1 MRPQCPVILVAA
13 THLILN
19 HKTDKKMKTMKHIIW
34 MAALALTA
42 ATWTACSNEDE
53 LTTAEQP
60 AQSHTF
66 TVTTT
71 LSPRNGDA
79 TRSTMADNGDGSI
92 SAAWEVGD
100 QIWVRYTQT
109 SDTQEETMA
118 TVTAVD
124 PTTKAATISLT
135 LTDPKN
141 GGSISFGYPAGFFND
156 PKDLANDQTGTLD
169 DINAN
174 FAAISGTEALTVSGS
189 DVTLPTVTMMPAMCI
204 WKFSFT
210 DGTDDITS
218 AVTKL
223 VVNFPANS
231 MTYTVTPT
239 SLDNIYVAMYGDI
252 INGQP
257 VSVIAQTDLGVYR
270 KTAASVTL
278 ASGTTYT
285 STGLELTS
293 AAITN
298 AVEGDI
304 GKLIGADG
312 NIYPNA
318 DIATAFGT
326 SGVAMIGYVGDESDC
341 THGVAVALDDE
352 NGRAKMEL
360 SAATAACAAKDA
372 VPDGTWRLP
381 SRKDWQYLFIGCGS
395 NWTYTDS
402 PSGSIDCSGLQSAL
416 DAAGGILMSDRYIC
430 EEGARVDFTD
440 ASASFGFTSNP
451 WYVRAVLA
459 F

>member
-1 MRPQCPVILVAA
+1 
-13 THLILN
+13 
-19 HKTDKKMKTMKHIIW
+19 MKHIIG
-34 MAALALTA
+34 MAAIALTA
-42 ATWTACSNEDE
+42 ATLLSCSNKDE
-53 LTTAEQP
+53 LAP
-60 AQSHTF
+60 APQARTY
-66 TVTTT
+66 TLTTT
-71 LSPRNGDA
+71 LSPKGGVE
-79 TRSTMADNGDGSI
+79 TRSSMTDNGDGSI
-92 SAAWEVGD
+92 SAEWEVGD
-100 QIWVRYTQT
+100 QIWVLYTNIGNAP
-109 SDTQEETMA
+109 EETMA

-124 PTTKAATISLT
+124 PSTKAAKISMT
-135 LTDPKN
+135 LTNPKN

-156 PKDLANDQTGTLD
+156 PKDPCTTQIGTLD

-174 FAAISGTEALTVSGS
+174 FAAISGTETMFVFDSE
-189 DVTLPTVTMMPAMCI
+189 VTLPEVTMMPAMCI

-223 VVNFPANS
+223 VVDFPANS
-231 MTYTVTPT
+231 FTYTVTPT

-252 INGQP
+252 INDQP

-278 ASGTTYT
+278 LSGTTYT

-298 AVEGDI
+298 AVADDI
-304 GKLIGADG
+304 GQLVGADG

-352 NGRAKMEL
+352 NGKAKMEL

-395 NWTYTDS
+395 SWTYTDS

-416 DAAGGILMSDRYIC
+416 DNAGGILMSDRYIC
-430 EEGARVDFTD
+430 EEGARVDFTET
-440 ASASFGFTSNP
+440 SASFGFTSNP

>member
-1 MRPQCPVILVAA
+1 
-13 THLILN
+13 
-19 HKTDKKMKTMKHIIW
+19 MKHIIW
-34 MAALALTA
+34 MAALVLTA
-42 ATWTACSNEDE
+42 VTWSACSNKDE
-53 LTTAEQP
+53 LTVSDQP
-60 AQSHTF
+60 VQSRTF

-71 LSPRNGDA
+71 LSPKGGVE
-79 TRSTMADNGDGSI
+79 TRSTLTDNGDGSI
-92 SAAWEVGD
+92 SATWEVGD
-100 QIWVRYTQT
+100 QIWVLYTT
-109 SDTQEETMA
+109 IGNSPEETTA

-124 PTTKAATISLT
+124 PSTKAATISLT
-135 LTDPKN
+135 LTNPKN
-141 GGSISFGYPAGFFND
+141 GGNISFGYPAGFFNA
-156 PKDLANDQTGTLD
+156 PKNPCITQTGTLD

-174 FAAISGTEALTVSGS
+174 FAAISGTETMFVFESE
-189 DVTLPTVTMMPAMCI
+189 VTLPEVPMMPAMCI

-223 VVNFPANS
+223 VVDFPANS
-231 MTYTVTPT
+231 YTYAVTPT

-257 VSVIAQTDLGVYR
+257 VSVTAKTATGVYR
-270 KTAASVTL
+270 KTAVSVSL
-278 ASGTTYT
+278 ASGKTYS

-298 AVEGDI
+298 AVAGDI
-304 GKLIGADG
+304 GQLVGADG

-326 SGVAMIGYVGDESDC
+326 SGVAMIGYVGEESDC
-341 THGVAVALDDE
+341 THGVAVALNDE
-352 NGRAKMEL
+352 NGKAKMEL
-360 SAATAACAAKDA
+360 SAATAACAGKDA
-372 VPDGTWRLP
+372 VPGGTWRLP

-416 DAAGGILMSDRYIC
+416 NAAGGTLMSDRYIC

-440 ASASFGFTSNP
+440 TSASFGFTSNP

>member
-1 MRPQCPVILVAA
+1 M
-13 THLILN
+13 T
-19 HKTDKKMKTMKHIIW
+19 MKAMKHIIW

-42 ATWTACSNEDE
+42 ATWSACSNKDE
-53 LTTAEQP
+53 LTVADQP
-60 AQSHTF
+60 VQPRTF

-71 LSPRNGDA
+71 LSPKGGVG
-79 TRSTMADNGDGSI
+79 TRSTMTDNGDGSI
-92 SAAWEVGD
+92 SAAWEVDD
-100 QIWVRYTQT
+100 QIWVLYTNT
-109 SDTQEETMA
+109 SNIPEETTA

-124 PTTKAATISLT
+124 PSTKAATISLT
-135 LTDPKN
+135 LTNPKN

-156 PKDLANDQTGTLD
+156 PMNPCIAQTGTLD

-174 FAAISGTEALTVSGS
+174 FAAISGTETMFVSGS
-189 DVTLPTVTMMPAMCI
+189 DVTLPDVTMMPAMCI

-223 VVNFPANS
+223 VVDFPTNG
-231 MTYTVTPT
+231 MTYVVTPT
-239 SLDNIYVAMYGDI
+239 SLSNIYVAMYGDI

-298 AVEGDI
+298 AVADDI
-304 GKLIGADG
+304 GQLVGADG

-352 NGRAKMEL
+352 NGKAKMEL
-360 SAATAACAAKDA
+360 SAATAACAGKDA

-395 NWTYTDS
+395 SWTYTDS

-430 EEGARVDFTD
+430 EEGARVDFTET
-440 ASASFGFTSNP
+440 SASFGFTSNP

>member
-1 MRPQCPVILVAA
+1 
-13 THLILN
+13 
-19 HKTDKKMKTMKHIIW
+19 MKHIIG
-34 MAALALTA
+34 MAAIALTA
-42 ATWTACSNEDE
+42 ATLLSCSNKDE
-53 LTTAEQP
+53 LAP
-60 AQSHTF
+60 APQARTY
-66 TVTTT
+66 TLTTT
-71 LSPRNGDA
+71 LSPKGGVE
-79 TRSTMADNGDGSI
+79 TRSTMTDNEDGSI

-100 QIWVRYTQT
+100 QIWVLYTNIGNAP
-109 SDTQEETMA
+109 EETMA

-124 PTTKAATISLT
+124 PSTKAATISLT
-135 LTDPKN
+135 LTNPKN
-141 GGSISFGYPAGFFND
+141 GGSISFGYPAGFFSD
-156 PKDLANDQTGTLD
+156 PKNPCTTQTGTLD
-169 DINAN
+169 DINDK
-174 FAAISGTEALTVSGS
+174 FAAISGTETMFVFDSE
-189 DVTLPTVTMMPAMCI
+189 VTLPDVTMMPAMCI

-223 VVNFPANS
+223 VVYFPANS
-231 MTYTVTPT
+231 FTYAVTPT

-304 GKLIGADG
+304 GKLVGADG

-341 THGVAVALDDE
+341 THGVAVALNDE
-352 NGRAKMEL
+352 SNRTKMDL
-360 SAATAACAAKDA
+360 SEATTACAAKDA
-372 VPDGTWRLP
+372 VPGGTWRLP

-395 NWTYTDS
+395 SWTYTDS

-430 EEGARVDFTD
+430 EEGARVDFTETT
-440 ASASFGFTSNP
+440 ASFGFTSNP

>member
-1 MRPQCPVILVAA
+1 
-13 THLILN
+13 
-19 HKTDKKMKTMKHIIW
+19 MKHIIG

-42 ATWTACSNEDE
+42 ATLLACSNKDE
-53 LTTAEQP
+53 LKP
-60 AQSHTF
+60 APQARTY
-66 TVTTT
+66 TLTTT
-71 LSPRNGDA
+71 LSPKGGVE
-79 TRSTMADNGDGSI
+79 TRSSMTDNGDGSI

-100 QIWVRYTQT
+100 QIWVLYTNIG
-109 SDTQEETMA
+109 DAPEETMA

-124 PTTKAATISLT
+124 PSTKAATISLT
-135 LTDPKN
+135 LTNPKN

-156 PKDLANDQTGTLD
+156 PKDPCIAQTGTLD

-174 FAAISGTEALTVSGS
+174 FAAISGTETMFVFDSE
-189 DVTLPTVTMMPAMCI
+189 VTLPDVTMMPAMCI

-223 VVNFPANS
+223 VVDFPVNS

-270 KTAASVTL
+270 KTAASVSL

-298 AVEGDI
+298 AVAGDI
-304 GKLIGADG
+304 GQLVGADG

-352 NGRAKMEL
+352 NGKAKMEL

-395 NWTYTDS
+395 SWTYTDS

-416 DAAGGILMSDRYIC
+416 DNAGGILMSDRYIC
-430 EEGARVDFTD
+430 EEGARVDFTET
-440 ASASFGFTSNP
+440 SASFGFTSNP

>member
-1 MRPQCPVILVAA
+1 
-13 THLILN
+13 
-19 HKTDKKMKTMKHIIW
+19 MKTMKHIIW

-92 SAAWEVGD
+92 STAWEEGD
-100 QIWVRYTQT
+100 QIWVLYTNIGDA
-109 SDTQEETMA
+109 SEETLA

-141 GGSISFGYPAGFFND
+141 GGTICFGYPAGFFND
-156 PKDLANDQTGTLD
+156 PKNPCEDQIGTLD

-174 FAAISGTEALTVSGS
+174 FAAISGTETMFVFDSE
-189 DVTLPTVTMMPAMCI
+189 VTLPTVTMMPAMCI

-223 VVNFPANS
+223 VVDFPANS
-231 MTYTVTPT
+231 TTYTVTPT
-239 SLDNIYVAMYGDI
+239 SLDNIYVAMHGDI

-278 ASGTTYT
+278 AAGKTYT
-285 STGLELTS
+285 STGLALTS

-298 AVEGDI
+298 AVAGDI
-304 GKLIGADG
+304 GQLVGADG

-318 DIATAFGT
+318 GIARAFGT
-326 SGVAMIGYVGDESDC
+326 SGVAMIGYVGEESDC

-352 NGRAKMEL
+352 NGKAKMEL
-360 SAATAACAAKDA
+360 SAATAVCAAKDA

-381 SRKDWQYLFIGCGS
+381 SCKDWQYLFIGCGS
-395 NWTYTDS
+395 NWIYTYS

-416 DAAGGILMSDRYIC
+416 VAAGGIMMTDRYMC

-440 ASASFGFTSNP
+440 ASASFGFTDNP

>member
-1 MRPQCPVILVAA
+1 M
-13 THLILN
+13 
-19 HKTDKKMKTMKHIIW
+19 DHIIG

-42 ATWTACSNEDE
+42 VTFLACSDKDG
-53 LTTAEQP
+53 LTP
-60 AQSHTF
+60 APQAHTY
-66 TVTTT
+66 TLTTT
-71 LSPRNGDA
+71 LSPKGGVG
-79 TRSTMADNGDGSI
+79 TRSTMTDNEDGSI

-100 QIWVRYTQT
+100 QIWVRYTNIG
-109 SDTQEETMA
+109 DAPEETTA

-124 PTTKAATISLT
+124 PSTKAAKISLT
-135 LTDPKN
+135 LTNPKN
-141 GGSISFGYPAGFFND
+141 GGTISFGYPAGYFND
-156 PKDLANDQTGTLD
+156 PKDPCIDQTGTLD

-174 FAAISGTEALTVSGS
+174 FAAISGTETMFVFDSE
-189 DVTLPTVTMMPAMCI
+189 VTLPDVTMMPAMCI

-223 VVNFPANS
+223 VVDFPANS
-231 MTYTVTPT
+231 TTYAVTPT

-257 VSVIAQTDLGVYR
+257 VSVIAKTATGVYR
-270 KTAASVTL
+270 KTAASVSL
-278 ASGTTYT
+278 ASGKTYT
-285 STGLELTS
+285 STGLALTS
-293 AAITN
+293 AAIAN

-312 NIYPNA
+312 NIYPKA

-341 THGVAVALDDE
+341 THGVAVALNDE
-352 NGRAKMEL
+352 SNRTKMDL
-360 SAATAACAAKDA
+360 SEATTTCAGKDA
-372 VPDGTWRLP
+372 VPGGTWRLP

-395 NWTYTDS
+395 SWTYTES
-402 PSGSIDCSGLQSAL
+402 PSGSIDCSGLQTAL
-416 DAAGGILMSDRYIC
+416 NDVGGTLMSDRYIC
-430 EEGARVDFTD
+430 TEGARVDFNET
-440 ASASFGFTSNP
+440 SASFGFTSNP

>member
-1 MRPQCPVILVAA
+1 MVALV
-13 THLILN
+13 
-19 HKTDKKMKTMKHIIW
+19 
-34 MAALALTA
+34 LTA
-42 ATWTACSNEDE
+42 TTWSACSNEDE
-53 LTTAEQP
+53 LTTIEQP
-60 AQSHTF
+60 AQSRTF

-71 LSPRNGDA
+71 LSPRSSGM
-79 TRSTMADNGDGSI
+79 RSTMTDNGDGSI
-92 SAAWEVGD
+92 CATWEEGD
-100 QIWVRYTQT
+100 QIWVLYTKT
-109 SDTQEETMA
+109 NDTPEETMA

-124 PTTKAATISLT
+124 PTTKAATITLT
-135 LTDPKN
+135 LTDPKDD
-141 GGSISFGYPAGFFND
+141 GSITFGYPASFFIN
-156 PKDLANDQTGTLD
+156 PKDPANNQIGTLA

-174 FAAISGTEALTVSGS
+174 FAAISGTETMTVSGS

-210 DGTDDITS
+210 NGTDDITS
-218 AVTKL
+218 DITKL
-223 VVNFPANS
+223 VIDFPANGI
-231 MTYTVTPT
+231 TYTVTPT
-239 SLDNIYVAMYGDI
+239 SQSNIYVALYGDI

-257 VSVIAQTDLGVYR
+257 VSVIAKTATGVYR

-278 ASGTTYT
+278 ASGKTYT
-285 STGLELTS
+285 STGLALTS
-293 AAITN
+293 AAAAN
-298 AVEGDI
+298 AVAGDI

-341 THGVAVALDDE
+341 THGIAVALDDE
-352 NGRAKMEL
+352 NGKAKMEL

-372 VPDGTWRLP
+372 VPGGTWRLP

-395 NWTYTDS
+395 SWTYTDS

-416 DAAGGILMSDRYIC
+416 NAAGGIKMSDRYLC

>member
-1 MRPQCPVILVAA
+1 
-13 THLILN
+13 
-19 HKTDKKMKTMKHIIW
+19 MKTMDHIFG
-34 MAALALTA
+34 MAAIALTA
-42 ATWTACSNEDE
+42 ATLLSCSNKDE
-53 LTTAEQP
+53 LAP
-60 AQSHTF
+60 APQARTY
-66 TVTTT
+66 TLTTT
-71 LSPRNGDA
+71 LSPKGGVE
-79 TRSTMADNGDGSI
+79 TRSSMTDNGDGSI

-100 QIWVRYTQT
+100 QIWVLYTNIG
-109 SDTQEETMA
+109 DAPEETTA

-124 PTTKAATISLT
+124 PSTKAATIRVT
-135 LTDPKN
+135 LTNPKN
-141 GGSISFGYPAGFFND
+141 GGSITFGYPAGFFND
-156 PKDLANDQTGTLD
+156 PKNPCIAQTGTLD

-174 FAAISGTEALTVSGS
+174 FAAISGTETMFVFDSE
-189 DVTLPTVTMMPAMCI
+189 VTLPDVTMMPAMCI

-223 VVNFPANS
+223 VVDFPANS
-231 MTYTVTPT
+231 MTYAVTPT

-298 AVEGDI
+298 AVADDI
-304 GKLIGADG
+304 GKLVGADG
-312 NIYPNA
+312 NIFPNA

-326 SGVAMIGYVGDESDC
+326 SGVAMIGYVGDVSDC

-352 NGRAKMEL
+352 KGKAKMEL
-360 SAATAACAAKDA
+360 SAATAACAEKDA

-395 NWTYTDS
+395 SWTYTES

-430 EEGARVDFTD
+430 EEGARVDFTET
-440 ASASFGFTSNP
+440 SASFGFTSNP

>member
-1 MRPQCPVILVAA
+1 ME
-13 THLILN
+13 HLIG
-19 HKTDKKMKTMKHIIW
+19 

-42 ATWTACSNEDE
+42 TTFLACSDKDG
-53 LTTAEQP
+53 LTP
-60 AQSHTF
+60 APQAHTY
-66 TVTTT
+66 TLTTT
-71 LSPRNGDA
+71 LSPKGGVG
-79 TRSTMADNGDGSI
+79 TRSTMTDNEDGSI
-92 SAAWEVGD
+92 SATWEVGD
-100 QIWVRYTQT
+100 QIWVLYTNIGNAP
-109 SDTQEETMA
+109 EETMA

-124 PTTKAATISLT
+124 PSTKAATISLT
-135 LTDPKN
+135 LTNPKN

-156 PKDLANDQTGTLD
+156 PKDPCTTQTGTLD

-174 FAAISGTEALTVSGS
+174 FAAISGTETMFVFDSE
-189 DVTLPTVTMMPAMCI
+189 VTLPDVSMMPAMCI

-223 VVNFPANS
+223 VVDFPANS
-231 MTYTVTPT
+231 FTYAVTPT

-252 INGQP
+252 IHGQP

-270 KTAASVTL
+270 KTAASVSL

-285 STGLELTS
+285 STDLELTS

-298 AVEGDI
+298 AVAGDI
-304 GKLIGADG
+304 GQLVGADG

-341 THGVAVALDDE
+341 THGVAVALNDE
-352 NGRAKMEL
+352 SNRTKMDL
-360 SAATAACAAKDA
+360 SEATTACAAKDA
-372 VPDGTWRLP
+372 VPGGTWRLP

-416 DAAGGILMSDRYIC
+416 NGVGGILMSDRYIC
-430 EEGARVDFTD
+430 EEGARVDFTETT
-440 ASASFGFTSNP
+440 ASFGFTSNP

>member
-1 MRPQCPVILVAA
+1 
-13 THLILN
+13 
-19 HKTDKKMKTMKHIIW
+19 MKHIIG

-42 ATWTACSNEDE
+42 ATLLACSNKDE
-53 LTTAEQP
+53 LKP
-60 AQSHTF
+60 APQARTY
-66 TVTTT
+66 TLTTT
-71 LSPRNGDA
+71 LSPKGGVE
-79 TRSTMADNGDGSI
+79 TRSSMTDNGDGSI

-100 QIWVRYTQT
+100 QIWVLYTNIG
-109 SDTQEETMA
+109 DAPEETMA

-124 PTTKAATISLT
+124 PSTKAATISLT
-135 LTDPKN
+135 LTNPKN

-156 PKDLANDQTGTLD
+156 PKDPANDQTGTLD

-174 FAAISGTEALTVSGS
+174 FAAISGTETMFVFDSE
-189 DVTLPTVTMMPAMCI
+189 VTLPDVTMMPAMCI
-204 WKFSFT
+204 WKFSFI

-223 VVNFPANS
+223 VVDFPVNS

-270 KTAASVTL
+270 KTAASVSL

-298 AVEGDI
+298 AVAGDI
-304 GKLIGADG
+304 GKLVGADG

-352 NGRAKMEL
+352 NGKAKMEL

-395 NWTYTDS
+395 SWTYTDS

-430 EEGARVDFTD
+430 EEGARVDFTET
-440 ASASFGFTSNP
+440 SASFGFTSNP

>member
-1 MRPQCPVILVAA
+1 
-13 THLILN
+13 
-19 HKTDKKMKTMKHIIW
+19 MKHIIG

-42 ATWTACSNEDE
+42 ATLLACSNKDE
-53 LTTAEQP
+53 LKP
-60 AQSHTF
+60 APQARTY
-66 TVTTT
+66 TLTTT
-71 LSPRNGDA
+71 LSPKGGVE
-79 TRSTMADNGDGSI
+79 TRSSMTDNGDGSI

-100 QIWVRYTQT
+100 QIWVLYTNIG
-109 SDTQEETMA
+109 DAPEETMA

-124 PTTKAATISLT
+124 PSTKAATISLT
-135 LTDPKN
+135 LTNPKN

-156 PKDLANDQTGTLD
+156 PKDPCITQTGTLD

-174 FAAISGTEALTVSGS
+174 FAAISGTETMFVFDSE
-189 DVTLPTVTMMPAMCI
+189 VTLPDVTMMPAMCI

-223 VVNFPANS
+223 VVDFPANS

-270 KTAASVTL
+270 KTAASVSL

-298 AVEGDI
+298 AVAGDI
-304 GKLIGADG
+304 GKLVGADG

-352 NGRAKMEL
+352 NGKAKMEL

-395 NWTYTDS
+395 SWTYTDS

-416 DAAGGILMSDRYIC
+416 DNAGGILMSDRYIC
-430 EEGARVDFTD
+430 EEGARVDFTET
-440 ASASFGFTSNP
+440 SASFGFTSNP

>member
-1 MRPQCPVILVAA
+1 IG
-13 THLILN
+13 
-19 HKTDKKMKTMKHIIW
+19 

-42 ATWTACSNEDE
+42 ATFLACSDKDG
-53 LTTAEQP
+53 LTP
-60 AQSHTF
+60 APQAHTY
-66 TVTTT
+66 TLTTT
-71 LSPRNGDA
+71 LSPKGGVG
-79 TRSTMADNGDGSI
+79 TRSTLTDNGDGSI

-100 QIWVRYTQT
+100 QIWVLYTNIGN
-109 SDTQEETMA
+109 SSEETMA

-124 PTTKAATISLT
+124 PSTKAAKISLT
-135 LTDPKN
+135 LTNPKN
-141 GGSISFGYPAGFFND
+141 GGTISFGYPAGYYNA
-156 PKDLANDQTGTLD
+156 PKNLCIDQTGTLD

-174 FAAISGTEALTVSGS
+174 FAVISGAETMFVSDS
-189 DVTLPTVTMMPAMCI
+189 EVTLPDVTMMPAMCI

-223 VVNFPANS
+223 VIDFPANNT
-231 MTYTVTPT
+231 TYTVTPT

-298 AVEGDI
+298 AVAGDI
-304 GKLIGADG
+304 GQLVGADG

-318 DIATAFGT
+318 NIARAFGA

-352 NGRAKMEL
+352 NGKAKMEL

-372 VPDGTWRLP
+372 VPECTWRLP
-381 SRKDWQYLFIGCGS
+381 SCKDWQYLFIGCGS
-395 NWTYTDS
+395 SWTYTDS
-402 PSGSIDCSGLQSAL
+402 PSSSIDCSGLQSAL
-416 DAAGGILMSDRYIC
+416 DAAGGIIMSDRYIC
-430 EEGARVDFTD
+430 TEGDRVDFTD
-440 ASASFGFTSNP
+440 ASASFGLTDNP

>member
-1 MRPQCPVILVAA
+1 
-13 THLILN
+13 
-19 HKTDKKMKTMKHIIW
+19 MKHIIG

-42 ATWTACSNEDE
+42 ATLLSCSNKDE
-53 LTTAEQP
+53 LAP
-60 AQSHTF
+60 APQARTY
-66 TVTTT
+66 TLTTT
-71 LSPRNGDA
+71 LSPKGGVE
-79 TRSTMADNGDGSI
+79 TRSSMTDNGDGSI

-100 QIWVRYTQT
+100 QIWVLYTNIG
-109 SDTQEETMA
+109 DAPEETMA

-124 PTTKAATISLT
+124 PSTKAATISLT
-135 LTDPKN
+135 LTNPKN

-156 PKDLANDQTGTLD
+156 PKDPANDQTGTLD

-174 FAAISGTEALTVSGS
+174 FAAISGTETMFVFDSE
-189 DVTLPTVTMMPAMCI
+189 VTLPDVTMMPAMCI

-223 VVNFPANS
+223 VVDFPANS
-231 MTYTVTPT
+231 MTYAVTPT

-270 KTAASVTL
+270 KTAASVSL

-285 STGLELTS
+285 STGLELPS
-293 AAITN
+293 AAIAN

-304 GKLIGADG
+304 GKLIGTDG

-326 SGVAMIGYVGDESDC
+326 TGVAMIGYVGTDSDC
-341 THGVAVALDDE
+341 THGLAVALDDQE
-352 NGRAKMEL
+352 GKRKMDL
-360 SAATAACAAKDA
+360 STATASCAGNDA
-372 VPDGTWRLP
+372 VPGGTWRLP

-395 NWTYTDS
+395 SWTYTES
-402 PSGSIDCSGLQSAL
+402 PSGSIDCSGLQTAL
-416 DAAGGILMSDRYIC
+416 NDVGGTLMLDRYIC
-430 EEGARVDFTD
+430 TEGARVDFNETT
-440 ASASFGFTSNP
+440 ASFGFTSNP

>member
-1 MRPQCPVILVAA
+1 
-13 THLILN
+13 
-19 HKTDKKMKTMKHIIW
+19 MKTMKHIIW

-42 ATWTACSNEDE
+42 ATWSACSNKEE
-53 LTTAEQP
+53 LAVTEEP
-60 AQSHTF
+60 AQARTF

-71 LSPRNGDA
+71 LSPRDGAA
-79 TRSTMADNGDGSI
+79 TRSTMTDNGDGSI
-92 SAAWEVGD
+92 SAEWQVGD
-100 QIWVRYTQT
+100 QIFVSYMNT
-109 SDTQEETMA
+109 SDASVYT
-118 TVTAVD
+118 TAEVIAVN
-124 PTTKAATISLT
+124 PSSKAATVSVT
-135 LTDPKN
+135 LTNPK
-141 GGSISFGYPAGFFND
+141 GGELITFGYPLSLYNGS
-156 PKDLANDQTGTLD
+156 GTLD
-169 DINAN
+169 PATDQIGTLADINAN
-174 FAAISGTEALTVSGS
+174 YAGIQGYGILTVDGS
-189 DVTLPTVTMMPAMCI
+189 NVTLPSVTMDPAMCI

-210 DGTDDITS
+210 DGSNDITS
-218 AVTKL
+218 SVTKL
-223 VVNFPANS
+223 VIDFPAND

-239 SLDNIYVAMYGDI
+239 SLSNIYVAMYGDI

-257 VSVIAQTDLGVYR
+257 VSVIAKTATGVYR
-270 KTAASVTL
+270 KTAASVSL
-278 ASGTTYT
+278 ASGKTYT
-285 STGLELTS
+285 STGLALTS
-293 AAITN
+293 AAIAN
-298 AVEGDI
+298 AVAGDI

-312 NIYPNA
+312 NIYPKA

-352 NGRAKMEL
+352 NGKAKMEL

-395 NWTYTDS
+395 SWTYTDS

-416 DAAGGILMSDRYIC
+416 YAAGGIPMSDRYLC

-440 ASASFGFTSNP
+440 AWASFGFTTNS

>member
-1 MRPQCPVILVAA
+1 MKISIKRKQNNACIGSAEREKFGAKLKTKNIL
-13 THLILN
+13 T
-19 HKTDKKMKTMKHIIW
+19 
-34 MAALALTA
+34 MAALALMA

-53 LTTAEQP
+53 QIVTGQP
-60 AQSHTF
+60 AQPHTI

-71 LSPRNGDA
+71 LSPRGGEM
-79 TRSTMADNGDGSI
+79 RSTMTDNGDGSI
-92 SAAWEVGD
+92 SAAWAVGD
-100 QIWVRYTQT
+100 QIWVHYTNT
-109 SDTQEETMA
+109 SDAPEETTA

-135 LTDPKN
+135 LTDPKD
-141 GGSISFGYPAGFFND
+141 GGDITFGYPASFFNN
-156 PKDLANDQTGTLD
+156 PKDPANDQIGTLD

-174 FAAISGTEALTVSGS
+174 FAAISGTETMTVSGS

-218 AVTKL
+218 DITKL
-223 VVNFPANS
+223 VIDFPANAI
-231 MTYTVTPT
+231 TYTVTPT

-298 AVEGDI
+298 AVADDI
-304 GKLIGADG
+304 GQLVGADG

-352 NGRAKMEL
+352 NGKAKMEL

-416 DAAGGILMSDRYIC
+416 NAAGGILMSDRYLC
-430 EEGARVDFTD
+430 KEGARVDFTD

>member
-1 MRPQCPVILVAA
+1 
-13 THLILN
+13 
-19 HKTDKKMKTMKHIIW
+19 MKTMDHIIG

-42 ATWTACSNEDE
+42 ATLLACSDKDA
-53 LTTAEQP
+53 LTSAQQP
-60 AQSHTF
+60 RTY
-66 TVTTT
+66 TLTTT
-71 LSPRNGDA
+71 LSPKGGVE
-79 TRSTMADNGDGSI
+79 TRSSMTDNGDGSI

-100 QIWVRYTQT
+100 QIWVRYTNIGN
-109 SDTQEETMA
+109 SPEETMA

-124 PTTKAATISLT
+124 PSTKAATISLT
-135 LTDPKN
+135 LTNPKN

-156 PKDLANDQTGTLD
+156 PKDPAIAQIGTLD

-174 FAAISGTEALTVSGS
+174 FAAISGTETMFVFDSV
-189 DVTLPTVTMMPAMCI
+189 VTLPDVTMMPAMCI

-231 MTYTVTPT
+231 KTYTVNPT
-239 SLDNIYVAMYGDI
+239 SLSNIYVALYGDI

-257 VSVIAQTDLGVYR
+257 VSVTAKTATGGVYR
-270 KTAASVTL
+270 KTAASVSL
-278 ASGTTYT
+278 ASGKTYT
-285 STGLELTS
+285 STGLALTS

-298 AVEGDI
+298 AVAGDI
-304 GKLIGADG
+304 GQLIGADG
-312 NIYPNA
+312 NIYPKA

-326 SGVAMIGYVGDESDC
+326 TGVAMIGYVGTESDC
-341 THGVAVALDDE
+341 THGVAVALNDE
-352 NGRAKMEL
+352 SNRTKMDL
-360 SAATAACAAKDA
+360 SEATTACAGKTV
-372 VPDGTWRLP
+372 VPGGTWRLP
-381 SRKDWQYLFIGCGS
+381 SRKDWQFLFIGCGS

-416 DAAGGILMSDRYIC
+416 NGAGGIRMSDRYIC
-430 EEGARVDFTD
+430 AEGARVDFTETT
-440 ASASFGFTSNP
+440 ASFGFTSNP

>member
-1 MRPQCPVILVAA
+1 M
-13 THLILN
+13 
-19 HKTDKKMKTMKHIIW
+19 DHIIG

-42 ATWTACSNEDE
+42 VTFLACSDKDG
-53 LTTAEQP
+53 LTP
-60 AQSHTF
+60 APQAHTY
-66 TVTTT
+66 TLTTT
-71 LSPRNGDA
+71 LSPKDGVG
-79 TRSTMADNGDGSI
+79 TRSTMTDNEDGSI

-100 QIWVRYTQT
+100 QIWVRYTNIG
-109 SDTQEETMA
+109 DAPEETTA

-124 PTTKAATISLT
+124 PTTKAATITLT
-135 LTDPKN
+135 LTNPKN
-141 GGSISFGYPAGFFND
+141 GGDITFGYPAGFFND
-156 PKDLANDQTGTLD
+156 PKDPANDQTGTLD

-174 FAAISGTEALTVSGS
+174 FAAISGTETMFVFDSE
-189 DVTLPTVTMMPAMCI
+189 VTLPDVTMMPAMCI

-231 MTYTVTPT
+231 MTYAVTPT

-257 VSVIAQTDLGVYR
+257 VSVIAKTATGVYR
-270 KTAASVTL
+270 KTAASVSL
-278 ASGTTYT
+278 ASGKTYT
-285 STGLELTS
+285 STGLALTS
-293 AAITN
+293 AAIEN
-298 AVEGDI
+298 AVAGDI
-304 GKLIGADG
+304 GKLVGADG

-352 NGRAKMEL
+352 NGKEKMKL
-360 SAATAACAAKDA
+360 SDATTACAGKDA
-372 VPDGTWRLP
+372 VPGGTWRLP

-440 ASASFGFTSNP
+440 AWASFGFTSNP

>member
-1 MRPQCPVILVAA
+1 
-13 THLILN
+13 
-19 HKTDKKMKTMKHIIW
+19 MKTMKHIIW

-42 ATWTACSNEDE
+42 ATWSACSNKEE
-53 LTTAEQP
+53 LAVTEEP
-60 AQSHTF
+60 AQARTF

-71 LSPRNGDA
+71 LSPKSGA
-79 TRSTMADNGDGSI
+79 ETRSTMTDNGDGSI
-92 SAAWEVGD
+92 SAEWQVGD
-100 QIWVRYTQT
+100 QIFVSYMNT
-109 SDTQEETMA
+109 SDASVYT
-118 TVTAVD
+118 TAEVIAVN
-124 PTTKAATISLT
+124 PSSKAATVSVT
-135 LTDPKN
+135 LTNPK
-141 GGSISFGYPAGFFND
+141 GGEFITFGYPLSLYNGS
-156 PKDLANDQTGTLD
+156 GTLD
-169 DINAN
+169 PATDQIGTLADINAN
-174 FAAISGTEALTVSGS
+174 YAGIQGYGILTVDGS
-189 DVTLPTVTMMPAMCI
+189 NVTLPSVTMDPTMCI

-210 DGTDDITS
+210 DGSNDITS

-223 VVNFPANS
+223 VIDFPAND

-239 SLDNIYVAMYGDI
+239 SLSNIYVALYGDI
-252 INGQP
+252 TNGQP

-270 KTAASVTL
+270 KTAASVKL
-278 ASGTTYT
+278 ASGKTYS

-298 AVEGDI
+298 AVAGDI
-304 GKLIGADG
+304 GKLVGADG

-372 VPDGTWRLP
+372 VPDGAWRLP

-395 NWTYTDS
+395 SWTYTDS

-416 DAAGGILMSDRYIC
+416 DAAGGIMMSDRYLC

-440 ASASFGFTSNP
+440 ASASFGFTLNP

>member
-1 MRPQCPVILVAA
+1 
-13 THLILN
+13 
-19 HKTDKKMKTMKHIIW
+19 MKHIIW
-34 MAALALTA
+34 MAALVLTA
-42 ATWTACSNEDE
+42 ATWSACSNKDE
-53 LTTAEQP
+53 LTVSDQP
-60 AQSHTF
+60 VQSRTF

-71 LSPRNGDA
+71 LSPKGGVE
-79 TRSTMADNGDGSI
+79 TRSTMTDNGDGSI
-92 SAAWEVGD
+92 SAEWQEGD
-100 QIWVRYTQT
+100 QIWVRYTNIG
-109 SDTQEETMA
+109 DAPEETTA

-124 PTTKAATISLT
+124 PTTKAARISLT
-135 LTDPKN
+135 LTNPKN
-141 GGSISFGYPAGFFND
+141 GGSISFGYPAGFYND
-156 PKDLANDQTGTLD
+156 PKDLCNDQTGTLD

-174 FAAISGTEALTVSGS
+174 FAIISGTETMFVFDSE
-189 DVTLPTVTMMPAMCI
+189 VTLPDVTMMPAMCI

-223 VVNFPANS
+223 VVDFPANS
-231 MTYTVTPT
+231 TTYAVTPT

-278 ASGTTYT
+278 ASGITYT
-285 STGLELTS
+285 STGLALTS

-298 AVEGDI
+298 AVADDI
-304 GKLIGADG
+304 GQLVGADG

-352 NGRAKMEL
+352 SNRTKMDL
-360 SAATAACAAKDA
+360 SEATAACAAKDA

-395 NWTYTDS
+395 SWTYTDS

-416 DAAGGILMSDRYIC
+416 GAAGGILMSDRYIC

-440 ASASFGFTSNP
+440 ASASFGFTSNS

>member
-1 MRPQCPVILVAA
+1 
-13 THLILN
+13 
-19 HKTDKKMKTMKHIIW
+19 MKHIIW
-34 MAALALTA
+34 MAALVLTA
-42 ATWTACSNEDE
+42 ATWSACSNKDE
-53 LTTAEQP
+53 LTVSDQP
-60 AQSHTF
+60 VQSRTF

-71 LSPRNGDA
+71 LSPKGGVE
-79 TRSTMADNGDGSI
+79 TRSTMTDNGDGSI
-92 SAAWEVGD
+92 SATWEVGD
-100 QIWVRYTQT
+100 QIWVLYTNIG
-109 SDTQEETMA
+109 DAPEETMA

-124 PTTKAATISLT
+124 PSTKAARISLT
-135 LTDPKN
+135 LTNPKN
-141 GGSISFGYPAGFFND
+141 GGSISFGYPAGFYND
-156 PKDLANDQTGTLD
+156 PKDLCNDQTGTLD

-174 FAAISGTEALTVSGS
+174 FAAISGTETMFVFDSE
-189 DVTLPTVTMMPAMCI
+189 VTLPDVTMMPAMCI

-223 VVNFPANS
+223 VIDFPANS
-231 MTYTVTPT
+231 TTYAVTPT

-257 VSVIAQTDLGVYR
+257 VSVIAQTATGVYR
-270 KTAASVTL
+270 KTAASVSL

-285 STGLELTS
+285 STGLALTS

-298 AVEGDI
+298 AVAGDI
-304 GKLIGADG
+304 GQLVGADG

-326 SGVAMIGYVGDESDC
+326 SGVAMIGYVGNESDC

-352 NGRAKMEL
+352 NGKAKMEL

-372 VPDGTWRLP
+372 VPGGTWRLP

-395 NWTYTDS
+395 SWTYTDS

-416 DAAGGILMSDRYIC
+416 GAAGGILMSDRYIC

>member
-1 MRPQCPVILVAA
+1 
-13 THLILN
+13 
-19 HKTDKKMKTMKHIIW
+19 

-42 ATWTACSNEDE
+42 TTWSACSNEDE
-53 LTTAEQP
+53 QIVTGQP
-60 AQSHTF
+60 AQPHTI

-71 LSPRNGDA
+71 LSPRGGEM
-79 TRSTMADNGDGSI
+79 RSTMTDNGDGSI
-92 SAAWEVGD
+92 SAEWKKDD
-100 QIWVRYTQT
+100 QIWVLYTNT
-109 SDTQEETMA
+109 DDAPEETTA

-124 PTTKAATISLT
+124 PTTKAATITLT
-135 LTDPKN
+135 LTDPKD
-141 GGSISFGYPAGFFND
+141 GGSITFGYPASFFNN
-156 PKDLANDQTGTLD
+156 PKDPANDQIGTLD

-174 FAAISGTEALTVSGS
+174 FAAISGTETMTVSGS

-210 DGTDDITS
+210 DGSSDITS
-218 AVTKL
+218 AITKL
-223 VVNFPANS
+223 VIDFPANN

-239 SLDNIYVAMYGDI
+239 SLSNIYVAMYGDI
-252 INGQP
+252 INSQP
-257 VSVIAQTDLGVYR
+257 VSVIAKTATGVYR

-278 ASGTTYT
+278 ASGKTYT
-285 STGLELTS
+285 STGLALTS
-293 AAITN
+293 AAAAN
-298 AVEGDI
+298 AVADDI
-304 GKLIGADG
+304 GKLVGADG

-318 DIATAFGT
+318 SIATAFGT

-352 NGRAKMEL
+352 NGKAKMEL
-360 SAATAACAAKDA
+360 SAATAACAGKDA
-372 VPDGTWRLP
+372 VTGGTWRLP

-395 NWTYTDS
+395 SWTYTDS

-416 DAAGGILMSDRYIC
+416 VNAGGIKMDDRYLC
-430 EEGARVDFTD
+430 TEGARVDFTETL
-440 ASASFGFTSNP
+440 ASFGFTSNP

>member
-1 MRPQCPVILVAA
+1 M
-13 THLILN
+13 T
-19 HKTDKKMKTMKHIIW
+19 MKAMKHIIW

-42 ATWTACSNEDE
+42 ATLLSCSNKDE
-53 LTTAEQP
+53 LTVTDQP
-60 AQSHTF
+60 AQPRTF

-71 LSPRNGDA
+71 LSPRDGGA
-79 TRSTMADNGDGSI
+79 TRSTMTDNGDGSI

-100 QIWVRYTQT
+100 QIWVLFTNIGN
-109 SDTQEETMA
+109 SSEETTA

-135 LTDPKN
+135 LTNPKN
-141 GGSISFGYPAGFFND
+141 GGSITFGYPAGFFND
-156 PKDLANDQTGTLD
+156 PKDPANDQTGTLD

-174 FAAISGTEALTVSGS
+174 FAAISGTETMFVSGS
-189 DVTLPTVTMMPAMCI
+189 DVTLPDVTMMPAMCI

-223 VVNFPANS
+223 VVDFPANS
-231 MTYTVTPT
+231 MTYAVTPT

-298 AVEGDI
+298 AVADDI
-304 GKLIGADG
+304 CQLVGADG

-352 NGRAKMEL
+352 NGKAKMEL

-395 NWTYTDS
+395 SWTYTDS

-416 DAAGGILMSDRYIC
+416 DNAGGILMSDRYIC
-430 EEGARVDFTD
+430 EEGARVDFTET
-440 ASASFGFTSNP
+440 SASFGFTSNP